1 MRILIVAKYD
11 WANMAYKY
19 QESLKAVGVDVKAV
33 TVNPPNRSCIPDY
46 AEKCSMNKIK
56 YFAKSAEIIQF
67 MHSQYIN
74 LDVDVEDKRIFVFH
88 GGSAYRRNPNKK
100 NNLFNPIVEKSIIQ
114 TADLLVLG
122 AKNEVWVPAG
132 VDTEKIKPIY
142 ERQGKKLIVGHFPSS
157 PLVKNSDGINMV
169 MKNLEEKF
177 GDKFEYVYSSK
188 MLNWNK
194 NMERVSKCDIYID
207 ACTPL
212 LKTKKYPQGSK
223 YGEWG
228 VAAPEAAALGKV
240 VISHMLS
247 HKKYER
253 EFGKCEVRVAN
264 SLKDIRKHM
273 NKLLSMTDDELLQV
287 RKDTRMWVENF
298 HSYEFMG
305 RRLKNVV
312 YNI

>member
-1 MRILIVAKYD
+1 MKILIVATHD

-33 TVNPPNRSCIPDY
+33 TINYPNRSCIPNY
-46 AEKCSMNKIK
+46 AEKCSMKKIRS
-56 YFAKSAEIIQF
+56 FAKSTEIIQF
-67 MHSQYIN
+67 MHSQY
-74 LDVDVEDKRIFVFH
+74 LDLGVSNKRIFVFH

-114 TADLLVLG
+114 TPDLLGLG

-132 VDTEKIKPIY
+132 VDTKKIKPIY
-142 ERQGKKLIVGHFPSS
+142 ERQGEKIIVGHFPSS
-157 PLVKNSDGINMV
+157 PLAKSSAEINIV
-169 MKNLEEKF
+169 MENLTKTL

-188 MLNWNK
+188 MLDWNK

-207 ACTPL
+207 ACTPI
-212 LKTKKYPQGSK
+212 LKTKKYPKGHV

-228 VAAPEAAALGKV
+228 VAAPEAAALGKI

-247 HKKYER
+247 YKRYEQ
-253 EFGKCEVRVAN
+253 EFGECEVRVAN
-264 SLKDIRKHM
+264 SLKMIRKTL
-273 NKLLSMTDDELLQV
+273 KTLLSKTDDELLQIK
-287 RKDTRMWVENF
+287 KDTRMWVEKF

-305 RRLKNVV
+305 RRLKDVV